1 MVNVVN
7 LTPAEEV
14 LVPID
19 KIVRCRYRDV
29 ENLKEKVADNVKR
42 IGEQGFRYPL
52 QGMRLNTVEKLV
64 EYLTVLDR
72 ETYKTPELA
81 YAKAVTMPLDLIE
94 QWVGHNRRE
103 SCQQLGTW
111 YIWGKEHLGKGT
123 LIPFLL
129 RDEPKEEIRR
139 IFLSDNMK
147 WDTQSCG
154 WAIGSIRTIVPDMM
168 AEGICKSEA
177 YAYVASECGLEP
189 EDIEVLA
196 EADKAMVNGIM
207 SQAVKRLTPANGVL
221 FWVTLKAFLVLSP
234 MSIAQQDK
242 IVDQSFKARD
252 QRRSIT
258 NQFSEIRN
266 ALPKL
271 PKPVTAKPRKSPDD
285 AVLQHL
291 YKALTILQTE
301 ELRDDTK
308 LRITEYAGLITQL
321 SATAPSQAD
330 IEADEII
337 AGIEADEI
345 VVEVEAVQENYDT
358 TASA

>member
-1 MVNVVN
+1 MVDIVVN
-7 LTPAEEV
+7 LTPAEEA

-52 QGMRLNTVEKLV
+52 QGMRLNTVEKLI
-64 EYLTVLDR
+64 EYLMVLDR
-72 ETYKTPELA
+72 ETYKDRKLA
-81 YAKAVTMPLDLIE
+81 EAMAVTMPLDLIE
-94 QWVGHNRRE
+94 QWVGHNRKA
-103 SCQQLGTW
+103 SCVELGTW

-154 WAIGSIRTIVPDMM
+154 WAIGSIRTVVPDMM
-168 AEGICKSEA
+168 AEGSCKSEA
-177 YAYVASECGLEP
+177 YAYVAKECGLDL
-189 EDIEVLA
+189 EDVEILA
-196 EADKAMVNGIM
+196 DADKALVNGTM
-207 SQAVKRLTPANGVL
+207 APSVKRLTPKNGVL
-221 FWVTLKAFLVLSP
+221 FWVTLKSFLILSP
-234 MSIAQQDK
+234 LSFAQQDK
-242 IVDQSFKARD
+242 IVDQSFKAQD

-258 NQFSEIRN
+258 NQFSDLRT
-266 ALPKL
+266 ALPQF
-271 PKPVTAKPRKSPDD
+271 PKPVVTKVKKSPDD

-291 YKALTILQTE
+291 YKALSLLQSE

-308 LRITEYAGLITQL
+308 LRITEYAAQIIKL
-321 SATAPSQAD
+321 SAVTLSEED
-330 IEADEII
+330 IESDRYI
-337 AGIEADEI
+337 AEIEAE
-345 VVEVEAVQENYDT
+345 EAVQE
-358 TASA
+358 SL

>member
-1 MVNVVN
+1 MDNAIVN

-29 ENLKEKVADNVKR
+29 ENLKEKIADNVKR

-52 QGMRLNTVEKLV
+52 QGMRLNTVEKLI
-64 EYLTVLDR
+64 EYLMVLDR
-72 ETYKTPELA
+72 ETYSNPKLA
-81 YAKAVTMPLDLIE
+81 EAKAKTMPLDLIE
-94 QWVGHNRRE
+94 QWVGHNRVG
-103 SCQQLGTW
+103 SCLELGTW

-154 WAIGSIRTIVPDMM
+154 WAIGAIRTIVPDMM
-168 AEGICKSEA
+168 AAGVCKSEA
-177 YAYVASECGLEP
+177 YAYVAGECGLDL

-196 EADKAMVNGIM
+196 EADEAMDHGVM
-207 SQAVKRLTPANGVL
+207 SLAIKRLTPANGVL

-258 NQFSEIRN
+258 NQFSDIRN

-271 PKPVTAKPRKSPDD
+271 PKPVVTKQKKSPDD

-291 YKALTILQTE
+291 YKALTLLQSE

-330 IEADEII
+330 IEADELI
-337 AGIEADEI
+337 AAIEA
-345 VVEVEAVQENYDT
+345 EAAQENYDT
-358 TASA
+358 TASN